1 VSDAHSAVGAYAVDA
16 LSADERAEFE
26 SHLAGCHAC
35 QFEAAEFAE
44 TVAELAPVVAMTPP
58 PALRYAVMDAIAGT
72 RQLPR
77 ERVART
83 DGRTRSVTDSDDKAP
98 RRQRVASV
106 TEIRPPGP
114 PDEVAPL
121 EEHPSVVPDTPWLGI
136 TASLSD
142 HMDLGRG
149 RRRDRLLA
157 LLVAA
162 ALVMAVVFSGW
173 AYISHQHEQ
182 AQMAMAQRENDL
194 FTARDANLI
203 SGTVNGSP
211 VSFVVSKERNEA
223 LFIADDL
230 RDPPKGSVYQVWRVT
245 EGTSRP
251 DRLIRDGGSVRQ
263 WLEGPVRQSDGLAL
277 SIEPAPKGSSTPTD
291 DQVVFE
297 KPLS

>member
-1 VSDAHSAVGAYAVDA
+1 MSDAHSAVGAYAVDA
-16 LSADERAEFE
+16 LSADERVEFE

-44 TVAELAPVVAMTPP
+44 TVAELSPLVAMAPP
-58 PALRYAVMDAIAGT
+58 PALRSAVMEAIAGT

-83 DGRTRSVTDSDDKAP
+83 QGRTRSVTDSGDEAP

-106 TEIRPPGP
+106 TELRPPGP
-114 PDEVAPL
+114 PGEVAPL

-142 HMDLGRG
+142 EMDLGRG

-173 AYISHQHEQ
+173 AYISYQHEQ

-194 FTARDANLI
+194 LTAPDANLI
-203 SGTVNGSP
+203 MGTVEGSP
-211 VSFVVSKERNEA
+211 VSFVVSKQRDQA
-223 LFIADDL
+223 LFVADGL
-230 RDPPKGSVYQVWRVT
+230 RELPKGSVYQLWRVT
-245 EGTSRP
+245 GGKFQP
-251 DRLIRDGGSVRQ
+251 DRLIRDGGDVRQ
-263 WLEGPVRQSDGLAL
+263 WFEGPVGQSDGLAL
-277 SIEPAPKGSSTPTD
+277 SIEPAPKGSLTPTGD
-291 DQVVFE
+291 KVLLE
-297 KPLS
+297 KSLG

>member
-1 VSDAHSAVGAYAVDA
+1 MSDVHSAVGAYAVDA

-44 TVAELAPVVAMTPP
+44 TVAELAPLVAMTPP
-58 PALRYAVMDAIAGT
+58 PALRSAVMDAIAGT

-83 DGRTRSVTDSDDKAP
+83 EGRTRSVTDSGDEAP

-106 TEIRPPGP
+106 TELRPPGP

-142 HMDLGRG
+142 EMDLGRG
-149 RRRDRLLA
+149 RRRDRMLA

-173 AYISHQHEQ
+173 AYISYQHEQ

-194 FTARDANLI
+194 FTARDAKLI
-203 SGTVNGSP
+203 RDTVNGSP
-211 VSFVVSKERNEA
+211 VSFVVSKERNQA
-223 LFIADDL
+223 LFIANDL
-230 RDPPKGSVYQVWRVT
+230 PSPRRARS
-245 EGTSRP
+245 TSC
-251 DRLIRDGGSVRQ
+251 GG
-263 WLEGPVRQSDGLAL
+263 
-277 SIEPAPKGSSTPTD
+277 
-291 DQVVFE
+291 
-297 KPLS
+297 

>member
-1 VSDAHSAVGAYAVDA
+1 MSEVHSAVGAYAVDA

-26 SHLAGCHAC
+26 SHLAGCHVC
-35 QFEAAEFAE
+35 QFEAAQFAE
-44 TVAELAPVVAMTPP
+44 TVAELAPLVAMTPP
-58 PALRYAVMDAIAGT
+58 PALRSAVLDAIAGT

-83 DGRTRSVTDSDDKAP
+83 DSRTRSVTDSGDEAP

-106 TEIRPPGP
+106 TELRPPGP
-114 PDEVAPL
+114 PNEVAPL

-142 HMDLGRG
+142 EMDLGRS
-149 RRRDRLLA
+149 RRRDRMLA
-157 LLVAA
+157 LIVAV

-173 AYISHQHEQ
+173 AYISYQHER

-194 FTARDANLI
+194 FTAPDANLI
-203 SGTVNGSP
+203 KGTVNGSP
-211 VSFVVSKERNEA
+211 VSFVVSKERNQA
-223 LFIADDL
+223 LFIANDL
-230 RDPPKGSVYQVWRVT
+230 RDPPEGSVYQVWRVAG
-245 EGTSRP
+245 GTYRP

-277 SIEPAPKGSSTPTD
+277 SIEPAPKGSLTPTGD
-291 DQVVFE
+291 KVLLE
-297 KPLS
+297 ESLG